1 MATTT
6 ILQYLQHKGVSAAGA
21 SVELGT
27 SPLDRIQTETFLT
40 ETAITAGQLVA
51 VDVSKMTADPTGG
64 FTALTVV
71 AADFNAGPPVQ
82 KIAVGIAQAS
92 VTGTATNPQPITV
105 VVRGPCRASSLA
117 TALGCAVGDPLVLD
131 TAGAAGALMVNTA
144 ANIGHV
150 VCYALETVAAAG
162 PVKVYVLGS
171 GI

>member
-21 SVELGT
+21 SVEYGT
-27 SPLDRIQTETFLT
+27 SPLDRIQTETFMC

-51 VDVSKMTADPTGG
+51 VDVTKMSSDPTGG
-64 FTALTVV
+64 FTALTVL
-71 AADFNAGPPVQ
+71 AADFNSATVQ
-82 KIAVGIAQAS
+82 KIAVGIAQSS
-92 VTGTATNPQPITV
+92 VTGTTANPQPITV
-105 VVRGPCRASSLA
+105 VVRGPCRASLLA
-117 TALGCAVGDPLVLD
+117 TVGCGVGDPLVLD
-131 TAGAAGALMVNTA
+131 TAGAAGSLMVNTA

>member
-1 MATTT
+1 MATTN
-6 ILQYLQHKGVSAAGA
+6 ILQYLQHKGTSITGA

-51 VDVSKMTADPTGG
+51 VDVTKMSADPTGG

-71 AADFNAGPPVQ
+71 AADFNSATVQ
-82 KIAVGIAQAS
+82 KIAVGIAQSS
-92 VTGTATNPQPITV
+92 VTGTAGSPQPITV

-117 TALGCAVGDPLVLD
+117 TVGCAVGDPLVLD
-131 TAGAAGALMVNTA
+131 TAGAAGSLMVNTA

-162 PVKVYVLGS
+162 PVKVYVLGC

>member
-40 ETAITAGQLVA
+40 ETAITKGQLVA
-51 VDVSKMTADPTGG
+51 VDVTKMSTDPTGG
-64 FTALTVV
+64 FTALTVI
-71 AADFNAGPPVQ
+71 AADFNSATVQ
-82 KIAVGIAQAS
+82 KIAVGIAAAS

-105 VVRGPCRASSLA
+105 VVRGPAAASSLA
-117 TALGCAVGDPLVLD
+117 TVGCAVGDPLVLD
-131 TAGAAGALMVNTA
+131 TAGAAGSLMVNTA

-162 PVKVYVLGS
+162 PVKVYVLGC

>member
-6 ILQYLQHKGVSAAGA
+6 ILQYLQHKGVSASGA
-21 SVELGT
+21 SVEYGT
-27 SPLDRIQTETFLT
+27 SPLDRIQTETFMC

-51 VDVSKMTADPTGG
+51 VDVSKMTSDPTGG

-71 AADFNAGPPVQ
+71 AADFNSAPVQ

-105 VVRGPCRASSLA
+105 VVRGPCLASSLA
-117 TALGCAVGDPLVLD
+117 TVGCAVGDALVLD
-131 TAGAAGALMVNTA
+131 TAGAAGSLMVATA
-144 ANIGHV
+144 ATFTHV
-150 VCYALETVAAAG
+150 VGYALNAPAAAG
-162 PVKVYVLGS
+162 PVKIYVLGS

>member
-6 ILQYLQHKGVSAAGA
+6 ILQYLQHKGTSAAGA

-40 ETAITAGQLVA
+40 ETAITKGQLVA

-105 VVRGPCRASSLA
+105 VVRGPAAASSLA
-117 TALGCAVGDPLVLD
+117 TVGCTAGDPLVLD
-131 TAGAAGALMVNTA
+131 TAGAAGSLMVNTA

-162 PVKVYVLGS
+162 AVKVYVLGS